1 MATIVINHAAKAAD
15 GEHAHEHAHEHHHEP
30 RPASTERVPMPQVSV
45 NGVAITRKAISAE
58 VQNFPS
64 ASPRESWLA
73 ATRALAIRELLLQ
86 EARRLGIAAEQLA
99 DPDGRRETEED
110 ALLRALIEQEVPVP
124 TADEATLRRF
134 YDNNRA
140 RFTTEPLVEAE
151 HILIGAR
158 ADDAEGFAAAR
169 DRAARLAETLR
180 AAPDRFAQAAREMS
194 ACPSGA
200 TGGSLGQIGPGDTT
214 PAFEAAL
221 ATLEPDAISDPV
233 ETPYGVHVIRVHRR
247 IEGRQLP
254 FEMVRERIAGWLD
267 EHVRRRASAQYI
279 ALLAGRAT
287 ITGIDLGGAET
298 PLVQ

>member
-1 MATIVINHAAKAAD
+1 MATLVINHAAKAGAPQP
-15 GEHAHEHAHEHHHEP
+15 HEHRHAP
-30 RPASTERVPMPQVSV
+30 KPASPERVPMPPVSV

-58 VQNFPS
+58 VQNFPA

-86 EARRLGIAAEQLA
+86 EARRLDIRTDQRA
-99 DPDGRRETEED
+99 DADGRRETEED
-110 ALLRALIEQEVPVP
+110 AMIRALIEQEVPVP
-124 TADEATLRRF
+124 TADEATARRF
-134 YDNNRA
+134 YDANRA
-140 RFTTEPLVEAE
+140 RFVTAPLVEAE
-151 HILIGAR
+151 HILLAAR

-169 DRAARLAETLR
+169 DRAASLARTLR
-180 AAPDRFAQAAREMS
+180 ADPDRFAQAAREIS

-200 TGGSLGQIGPGDTT
+200 TGGNLGQIGPGDTT

-221 ATLEPDAISDPV
+221 ATLAPGTISDPV
-233 ETPYGVHVIRVHRR
+233 DTPYGVHVIRVHRR

-254 FEMVRERIAGWLD
+254 FEAVSDRIAAYLD

-279 ALLAGRAT
+279 ALLAGRAKVA
-287 ITGIDLGGAET
+287 GIDLGGADT

>member
-1 MATIVINHAAKAAD
+1 MATIVINHGAKAGA
-15 GEHAHEHAHEHHHEP
+15 AQSHEHRHTP
-30 RPASTERVPMPQVSV
+30 RPASPERVPMPQVSV

-73 ATRALAIRELLLQ
+73 ATRGLVVRELLLQ
-86 EARRLGIAAEQLA
+86 EARRLAIATTQRT

-110 ALLRALIEQEVPVP
+110 ALIRALVEQEVAVP
-124 TADEATLRRF
+124 TADEATLRR
-134 YDNNRA
+134 YYENNRA
-140 RFTTEPLVEAE
+140 RFVTAPLAEAE
-151 HILIGAR
+151 HILIAAR

-169 DRAARLAETLR
+169 ERAASIAAILR
-180 AAPDRFAQAAREMS
+180 EAPERFAELAREFS

-200 TGGSLGQIGPGDTT
+200 TGGSLGQIGPGETT

-221 ATLEPDAISDPV
+221 ATLEPGAISDPV

-254 FEMVRERIAGWLD
+254 FEVVRERIAAYLD
-267 EHVRRRASAQYI
+267 EHVRRRASAQYV
-279 ALLAGRAT
+279 ALLAGRAE
-287 ITGIDLGGAET
+287 IVGIDMGGATT

>member
-1 MATIVINHAAKAAD
+1 MAAIVINHAAKAGA
-15 GEHAHEHAHEHHHEP
+15 AQPHEHRHTP
-30 RPASTERVPMPQVSV
+30 KPASPERVPMPPVRV

-86 EARRLGIAAEQLA
+86 EARRLAIPVEQRA

-110 ALLRALIEQEVPVP
+110 ALIRALIEREVPVP
-124 TADEATLRRF
+124 TADEAALRRF

-140 RFTTEPLVEAE
+140 RFATPMLIEAE
-151 HILIGAR
+151 HILLAAR
-158 ADDAEGFAAAR
+158 ADDAESFAAAR
-169 DRAARLAETLR
+169 ERAAALAETLR
-180 AAPDRFAQAAREMS
+180 AAPGRFAEAARELS

-214 PAFEAAL
+214 PAFEAAVT
-221 ATLEPDAISDPV
+221 TLEPGAISDPV

-254 FEMVRERIAGWLD
+254 FEVVRARIATYLE

-279 ALLAGRAT
+279 ALLAGRAEVV
-287 ITGIDLGGAET
+287 GIDLGGAET

>member
-1 MATIVINHAAKAAD
+1 
-15 GEHAHEHAHEHHHEP
+15 
-30 RPASTERVPMPQVSV
+30 MPQVSV

-86 EARRLGIAAEQLA
+86 EARRLAIPVEQRA
-99 DPDGRRETEED
+99 DPDGRRETDED
-110 ALLRALIEQEVPVP
+110 ALIRALIEQEVPTP

-140 RFTTEPLVEAE
+140 RFMTPPLVEAE
-151 HILIGAR
+151 HILLPAR
-158 ADDAEGFAAAR
+158 ADDTESFAAAR
-169 DRAARLAETLR
+169 SRAAALADMLR
-180 AAPDRFAQAAREMS
+180 GAPERFAEAAREMS

-221 ATLEPDAISDPV
+221 ATLEPGMISDPV

-254 FEMVRERIAGWLD
+254 FEMVQERIAAYLE

-279 ALLAGRAT
+279 ALLAGRAE
-287 ITGIDLGGAET
+287 IVGIDLAGAET